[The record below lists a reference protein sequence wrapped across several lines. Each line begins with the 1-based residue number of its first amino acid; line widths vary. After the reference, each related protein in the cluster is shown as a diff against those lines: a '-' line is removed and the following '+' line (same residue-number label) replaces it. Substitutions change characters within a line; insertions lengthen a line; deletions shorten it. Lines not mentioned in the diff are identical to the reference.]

1 MDSITTI
8 LPCDESDFAFGIIST
23 ERAALPGTRAAMANP
38 SLTSV
43 KPQSLFAS
51 VSVLEAIFIV
61 LLSLKHSLQDPEI
74 GEHILYVY
82 LPPSPCK
89 TTVLTLLE
97 LIRTHNLWG
106 SVARRACRNGAGLA
120 GPESEPWKAD
130 SEYERLTLSSAM
142 ESGATEETHMV
153 RAEFTW
159 L

>member
-1 MDSITTI
+1 MWRERFCFWYHFDWTCCTSRYACCDGQPIFDVSEVTVSI
-8 LPCDESDFAFGIIST
+8 CQREYSRGNFHC
-23 ERAALPGTRAAMANP
+23 P
-38 SLTSV
+38 SLVETF
-43 KPQSLFAS
+43 P
-51 VSVLEAIFIV
+51 
-61 LLSLKHSLQDPEI
+61 QDPEI

-130 SEYERLTLSSAM
+130 SEYERLTLSLRQWSQALPKRHTW
-142 ESGATEETHMV
+142 SV
-153 RAEFTW
+153 RNLRGYKAEC
-159 L
+159 LDLA